1 MEIVGQALVMVVC
14 VVAVIVVIDF
24 LAIRVQDEVK
34 KDLENDN
41 VGISLTLFLFI
52 SQRFVEI

>member
-1 MEIVGQALVMVVC
+1 MEIVGQALVTVVC

-24 LAIRVQDEVK
+24 LAIWVQDEVK

>member
-1 MEIVGQALVMVVC
+1 MEIVGQTLVTVVC

-24 LAIRVQDEVK
+24 LAIWVQDEVK